1 MEFIMPTMLVHF
13 DASAL
18 DAHIANGELI
28 LSLPVLDVPMLSEE
42 VVIEA
47 RAAGLDPFVI
57 DAAADAAAEVFTQ
70 HLLAA
75 TLLKARCR

>member
-1 MEFIMPTMLVHF
+1 MSTMLVHF

-18 DAHIANGELI
+18 GAHIANGELV
-28 LSLPVLDVPMLSEE
+28 LSLPVLNVPMLSEDAI
-42 VVIEA
+42 IEA

-75 TLLKARCR
+75 TLMKARCR